1 MNVVA
6 MVSLFLSFQYN
17 QADGR
22 HCLYH
27 GTTIKSMRIVH
38 SPSRKIC
45 FHANCSHWYFLIS
58 MRYGCNQN
66 LVAQTWQLKSPTF
79 CTLLQQ
85 ACRVKTGRWPLGSL
99 YQVLPHSISAL
110 HSERRQCLP
119 VQGLLISGS
128 TTG

>member
-6 MVSLFLSFQYN
+6 MVSLFLSLQYN

-66 LVAQTWQLKSPTF
+66 LVAQTWQLKVQLFVHYYNKLVGSKLEGAPLVPYIRF
-79 CTLLQQ
+79 CHIAFQL
-85 ACRVKTGRWPLGSL
+85 CIESGGSASL
-99 YQVLPHSISAL
+99 
-110 HSERRQCLP
+110 CK
-119 VQGLLISGS
+119 GF
-128 TTG
+128 